1 MRCAMKCIDKFLA
14 PPPTPIMNRRLEMIT
29 ENQSDQ
35 NNQGDQGY
43 CKNRV
48 CLLKRKRLTVTHI
61 CRYAINNL
69 NGATSR
75 GRE

>member
-1 MRCAMKCIDKFLA
+1 
-14 PPPTPIMNRRLEMIT
+14 MIT

-35 NNQGDQGY
+35 NNQGYQRD

-48 CLLKRKRLTVTHI
+48 FLFKRKQAVTHI

-75 GRE
+75 DRTKKQRDKSLHILRQEF

>member
-1 MRCAMKCIDKFLA
+1 
-14 PPPTPIMNRRLEMIT
+14 MNRRLEMIT

-35 NNQGDQGY
+35 NNQGDQGD
-43 CKNRV
+43 CENRV

-75 GRE
+75 DRTKKQRDKSLHILRQEF